1 MNSTVYISFA
11 DKLIHRSHRRNGD
24 LSPERKLETLHN
36 MILLTALMGGTAAG
50 VAYLLGDVVPVAA
63 TPEVKEAIK
72 EAMSIMDDGRLRT
85 VCIIGSM
92 AGGVLSVLLYP
103 LGTPKELAG
112 KIVGSAIAGMMFAPT
127 LIQWIGWQPTTDHVL
142 GISGAVALISW
153 SGLQMAIPATVAWL
167 RNKFLP
173 APSCPSPPDH
183 T

>member
-1 MNSTVYISFA
+1 MNSSQYIQFA
-11 DKLIHRSHRRNGD
+11 DRLINRSSRGEYR
-24 LSPERKLETLHN
+24 LCPEGKTEVLHK

-92 AGGVLSVLLYP
+92 GGGILSVLLYP

-112 KIVGSAIAGMMFAPT
+112 KIVGSAMAGMMFAPT
-127 LIQWIGWQPTTDHVL
+127 IIQWIGWQPTTDHVL

-153 SGLQMAIPATVAWL
+153 SGLQVAIPLVVNWIRSKL
-167 RNKFLP
+167 SP
-173 APSCPSPPDH
+173 APAPNPRP
-183 T
+183 